1 MKIIYWISCFL
12 FWEKFASTIGG
23 ILIKVEQNRSP
34 AWVRVAVQAC
44 WRSKRNRSTGCAVR
58 STPDAHVVQ
67 YSATKWPK
75 QQTAIIYH
83 ILWLRCGNKI
93 ANKRHNSFDSATES
107 ECECECE
114 RAAAAE
120 AAPGARYTAEAW
132 VCFAYIRGC
141 ATCIPRTQTQ
151 RHYTAL
157 PCSVVVLSVC
167 ACVRLSLGGWIG
179 TACVGR
185 APQL

>member
-107 ECECECE
+107 ECE

>member
-1 MKIIYWISCFL
+1 M
-12 FWEKFASTIGG
+12 
-23 ILIKVEQNRSP
+23 R
-34 AWVRVAVQAC
+34 VRVTLRAC
-44 WRSKRNRSTGCAVR
+44 WRSRRNSSTGYAVR

-93 ANKRHNSFDSATES
+93 ANKRHNSFDSEAES
-107 ECECECE
+107 ECECE
-114 RAAAAE
+114 RAAAAAE
-120 AAPGARYTAEAW
+120 AAPGARYTAKEEAW

-141 ATCIPRTQTQ
+141 ATHTHTHI
-151 RHYTAL
+151 
-157 PCSVVVLSVC
+157 PCS
-167 ACVRLSLGGWIG
+167 AFDCVPGRMNRHTGCID
-179 TACVGR
+179 R

>member
-1 MKIIYWISCFL
+1 MGKVCCNNWRDFNKSRT
-12 FWEKFASTIGG
+12 KPQSGVGAGG
-23 ILIKVEQNRSP
+23 GAGVLAI
-34 AWVRVAVQAC
+34 QA
-44 WRSKRNRSTGCAVR
+44 NRSTGCAVR

-151 RHYTAL
+151 RYYTAL
-157 PCSVVVLSVC
+157 PYSVVVLCVC
-167 ACVRLSLGGWIG
+167 ACVRLSLGG
-179 TACVGR
+179 
-185 APQL
+185 

>member
-1 MKIIYWISCFL
+1 M
-12 FWEKFASTIGG
+12 EKFVPTIRE

-34 AWVRVAVQAC
+34 ACGRVRVWVALRAC
-44 WRSKRNRSTGCAVR
+44 WRSRRNRSIGYAVR
-58 STPDAHVVQ
+58 SAPDAHVVQ

-93 ANKRHNSFDSATES
+93 ANKRHNSFDSEAES

-114 RAAAAE
+114 RAAAAAAAAPAE
-120 AAPGARYTAEAW
+120 AAPGARYTAKAW

-141 ATCIPRTQTQ
+141 ATHTHAHT
-151 RHYTAL
+151 HYAL
-157 PCSVVVLSVC
+157 PCSVVW
-167 ACVRLSLGGWIG
+167 CVRLSLGG
-179 TACVGR
+179 
-185 APQL
+185 